1 MKGDAMRKGKI
12 EIPKERVLA
21 RVLAEDFREL
31 GLASGGGDT
40 VNLTYQGGSGQP
52 DITNVGWDAD
62 KPEV

>member
-1 MKGDAMRKGKI
+1 MRKSRHQK
-12 EIPKERVLA
+12 PKERVLA

-31 GLASGGGDT
+31 GLATGGEGT
-40 VNLTYQGGSGQP
+40 VNYTVQGGTGQK